1 MEFWQL
7 IADVWENDIARVF
20 SLAIAVVFVLS
31 LLTYRIASMAAFS
44 RHGSTLCTT
53 LGVLGTFTGIFLGLL
68 EFDVAK
74 IDASVPELLVGLKIA
89 FSTSIV
95 GLGAAVLLR
104 IIQPLLPAPP
114 DSGSET
120 TPDAIHQTLRN
131 IEDTISRS
139 ADEHAAALTN
149 LRHAISAD
157 GDSSLVTQVQGLR
170 ISVEDGNRELITQF
184 KQFADTM
191 AENNSRALI
200 EALEKVIRDFNTQLN
215 EQFGE
220 NFKQLN
226 QAVQALLE
234 WQERYRSHIETLEA
248 RIEAAV
254 KALESSEAALR
265 DVADHAA
272 RIPEAFAK
280 MQELLDRLTTVTES
294 LPQLLEELG
303 KDTEELNAHLKAVAD
318 LRDRAVEAFPTIEKN
333 IDLLT
338 ENLATT
344 IDSHT
349 EVINNSATEMQ
360 RQHQE
365 QVRQV
370 QEMINGHFQQFDQQ
384 MQNELT
390 QAIEAMGR
398 HLASLSEKL
407 AEDYGPLTERLR
419 ELLDATR
426 GGRQ

>member
-7 IADVWENDIARVF
+7 IEEVRQNDIARVF

-31 LLTYRIASMAAFS
+31 LLTHRMASMATFS
-44 RHGSTLCTT
+44 RQGTTLCTT
-53 LGVLGTFTGIFLGLL
+53 LGVLGTFTGIFVGLL
-68 EFDVAK
+68 EFDVAR
-74 IDASVPELLVGLKIA
+74 IDDSVPELLLGLKIA

-104 IIQPLLPAPP
+104 MIQSLLPTRG

-120 TPDAIHQTLRN
+120 TPDAIHHTLRN
-131 IEDTISRS
+131 IEDTVSRS
-139 ADEHAAALTN
+139 ADEHASALAN
-149 LRHAISAD
+149 LRQAISAD
-157 GDSSLVTQVQGLR
+157 GDSSLVTQVQGFR
-170 ISVEDGNRELITQF
+170 ISVEDGNRELIQQF

-200 EALEKVIRDFNTQLN
+200 EALETVIRDFNTQLN

-234 WQERYRSHIETLEA
+234 WQERYRLHVETLEA

-254 KALESSEAALR
+254 GALESSEAALR
-265 DVADHAA
+265 NVADHSA
-272 RIPEAFAK
+272 RIPEAFAT
-280 MQELLDRLTTVTES
+280 MQELLDRLTSVTES
-294 LPQLLEELG
+294 LPQLLEELS
-303 KDTEELNAHLKAVAD
+303 KDTEELNTHLKSVAD
-318 LRDRAVEAFPTIEKN
+318 LRDRAVEAFPTIERN

-338 ENLATT
+338 ANLATT

-349 EVINNSATEMQ
+349 EVINNSANEMQ

-365 QVRQV
+365 HVRQV
-370 QEMINGHFQQFDQQ
+370 QEMINGQFQQFDQQ
-384 MQNELT
+384 MQNEMT

-407 AEDYGPLTERLR
+407 AEDYGPLTERFR

-426 GGRQ
+426 GVRQ

>member
-7 IADVWENDIARVF
+7 TADVWQNDVARVF
-20 SLAIAVVFVLS
+20 SLVIAVVFVMS

-104 IIQPLLPAPP
+104 IIQPLLPART

-139 ADEHAAALTN
+139 ANEHAAALTD
-149 LRHAISAD
+149 LRYAISAD

-170 ISVEDGNRELITQF
+170 ISVEDGNRELIIQF
-184 KQFADTM
+184 KQFADKM

-200 EALEKVIRDFNTQLN
+200 EALEQVIRDFNTQLN

-234 WQERYRSHIETLEA
+234 WQERYRSHVETLEA

-254 KALESSEAALR
+254 KALESSETALR
-265 DVADHAA
+265 DVADHSA

-280 MQELLDRLTTVTES
+280 MQELLDRLMAVTES

-318 LRDRAVEAFPTIEKN
+318 LRERAVEAFPTIERN

-338 ENLATT
+338 ANLATT

-349 EVINNSATEMQ
+349 EIINNSANEMQ

-365 QVRQV
+365 QMRQV

-419 ELLDATR
+419 ELLDAAR